1 MSSPGLEMSLEHQM
15 PVLMK
20 KVKILNLRN
29 AMFAAIKVPIHFLFD
44 GLIVKQMFSS

>member
-29 AMFAAIKVPIHFLFD
+29 AMFAAIKVIHFLFD